1 MPTDILETVGRNFLS
16 DLDAQFAHVWWLEG
30 GKITRFQ
37 QYADSAQVLGATGQ
51 R

>member
-1 MPTDILETVGRNFLS
+1 LKRWEGNSYS

-37 QYADSAQVLGATGQ
+37 QYADTAQVLGTTGQ